1 MVFVLIYLDGIM
13 MQYGRKKKIL
23 SKNYTYQVSAF
34 GGKDSMNIRGGWLS
48 DGVKYFDGIVWFRKM
63 NLCLAL
69 LPTSMQ
75 SLDL

>member
-1 MVFVLIYLDGIM
+1 
-13 MQYGRKKKIL
+13 
-23 SKNYTYQVSAF
+23 
-34 GGKDSMNIRGGWLS
+34 MNIRGGWLS